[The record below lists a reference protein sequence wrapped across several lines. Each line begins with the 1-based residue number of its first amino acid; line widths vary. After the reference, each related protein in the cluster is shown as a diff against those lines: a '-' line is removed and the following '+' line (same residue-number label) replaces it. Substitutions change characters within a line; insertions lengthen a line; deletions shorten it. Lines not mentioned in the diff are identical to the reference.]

1 MVVTA
6 LSHPTVVDYLIC
18 LNLYDDYFY
27 YFAIFVLFNMSF
39 LATFTHV
46 FLHHYSGINPYE
58 GVRPES
64 RGGCHGET
72 N

>member
-1 MVVTA
+1 MVPITAMVVTA
-6 LSHPTVVDYLIC
+6 LSRPTVVDYLIRLKSINC
-18 LNLYDDYFY
+18 F
-27 YFAIFVLFNMSF
+27 IMSF

-46 FLHHYSGINPYE
+46 FLHRYSGIKPYE
-58 GVRPES
+58 GVQPES